1 MKVPDHVEMDRP
13 AEEEWPSLKK
23 DVEEML
29 EMRIAELFRIIIK
42 HENRINDMENEMEIF
57 LREMRGEEHR

>member
-1 MKVPDHVEMDRP
+1 MSPDHVEMDRP
-13 AEEEWPSLKK
+13 PEEEWPSLKK

-57 LREMRGEEHR
+57 LREMRGEGN